1 MDLLSYFQTCVC
13 ANRFFVHSTIYDKFV
28 EALIDAIKKLKVGD
42 GLEEGITQGPLINR
56 TVNIQLNM
64 VMIRINSVKE
74 KLKIFS

>member
-42 GLEEGITQGPLINR
+42 GLEEGITQGPLINIR
-56 TVNIQLNM
+56 AVEKVIIYYFYLQKTVKQNC
-64 VMIRINSVKE
+64 
-74 KLKIFS
+74 